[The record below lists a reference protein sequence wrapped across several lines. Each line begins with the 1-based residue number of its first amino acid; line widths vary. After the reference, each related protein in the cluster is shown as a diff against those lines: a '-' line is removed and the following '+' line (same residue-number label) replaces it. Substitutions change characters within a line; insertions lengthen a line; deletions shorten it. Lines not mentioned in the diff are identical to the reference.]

1 MAGKETSV
9 LMLDEELVFTLREL
23 SGSCDLAAEELI
35 AMVEE
40 GVLTPQGASPR
51 DWRFPAADLRRVHTA
66 LRLQRDL
73 GVNLA
78 GVALALE
85 MLEEMQALRARV
97 RVLERLLD

>member
-1 MAGKETSV
+1 MPRETLTV
-9 LMLDEELVFTLREL
+9 LTLDDQLVFTLREL
-23 SGSCDLAAEELI
+23 SHSCDLAAEDLI

-40 GVLTPQGASPR
+40 GVLTPRGASPR
-51 DWRFPAADLRRVHTA
+51 EWRFPAADLRRVHTA

-85 MLEEMQALRARV
+85 LLDEMQALRARV
-97 RVLERLLD
+97 RVLESLLD